1 LGVIETFRRVPHG
14 IALPLT
20 IGKTMEQSIAQI
32 QSGVKTF
39 NFMVFVV
46 LGLLYP
52 FLFTLGEN
60 RKEDDN

>member
-1 LGVIETFRRVPHG
+1 
-14 IALPLT
+14 
-20 IGKTMEQSIAQI
+20 MEQSIAQI

-52 FLFTLGEN
+52 FLFTLGEDY
-60 RKEDDN
+60 KEDDN